1 MSNFAYSEENRKRLT
16 ESFEGCKL
24 EAYQDSVGVWTIGY
38 GHTRGVYPGMTCTQE
53 EADQWLLED
62 VQRVVDAINADITIS
77 IDQDEFDALVDFG
90 FNLGIHNL
98 ESSTL
103 WKLLNEGDFE
113 GAAAQFPRWDRAGGR
128 EIGGLLRRRLEE
140 QQVFKKGMQQI

>member
-1 MSNFAYSEENRKRLT
+1 
-16 ESFEGCKL
+16 
-24 EAYQDSVGVWTIGY
+24 
-38 GHTRGVYPGMTCTQE
+38 MTCTQE

-77 IDQDEFDALVDFG
+77 IDQDEFDALDFG